1 MKNRVEP
8 PNRGFTTLLKIDP
21 KVKLNSTR
29 KLYSKSDCSSLCR
42 VRISSS
48 LVSPQVSGRRT
59 RRSRAPMTYQRFL
72 RWRGI
77 SDPRNPVLYL
87 TRRVINCGFE
97 PGFHRFWQKWNPP
110 VAFLAY
116 RLYAAL
122 RRSRSLKTA
131 AAILAFTAIGLAHDI
146 VKMVVIGR
154 FTLKG
159 ALVFLFFG
167 GFTVLSRSLQ
177 SILRQLR

>member
-1 MKNRVEP
+1 
-8 PNRGFTTLLKIDP
+8 
-21 KVKLNSTR
+21 
-29 KLYSKSDCSSLCR
+29 
-42 VRISSS
+42 
-48 LVSPQVSGRRT
+48 
-59 RRSRAPMTYQRFL
+59 MTYQRFL

-87 TRRVINCGFE
+87 TRGVTRCWFE
-97 PGFHRFWQKWNPP
+97 SGFHRFWQKWNPP

-122 RRSRSLKTA
+122 RRSRSLKTP

-146 VKMVVIGR
+146 VGMVVIGR

-159 ALVFLFFG
+159 ALVFLFLG

-177 SILRQLR
+177 SILRRRRWPSVANAILNVLLVYVSFRAGGALNAAFESHI